1 MGFSKPIKHTVLGPP
16 EMHQTLLYKDIPAQL
31 EIPAQHYFTKI
42 VEKLQKFLESNK
54 KKEEGGGGGGVFGCR
69 RGGGGAGRRSAE
81 HGGAA

>member
-1 MGFSKPIKHTVLGPP
+1 MGLSKPIKHTVLGPP
-16 EMHQTLLYKDIPAQL
+16 EMHQTILYKDIPAQY
-31 EIPAQHYFTKI
+31 YFTKI

-54 KKEEGGGGGGVFGCR
+54 KKEEGGGGVFGCR